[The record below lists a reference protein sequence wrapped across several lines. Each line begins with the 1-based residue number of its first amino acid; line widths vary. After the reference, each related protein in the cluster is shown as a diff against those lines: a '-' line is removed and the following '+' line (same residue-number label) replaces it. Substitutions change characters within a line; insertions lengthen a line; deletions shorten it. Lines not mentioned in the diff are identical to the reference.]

1 MSWGISKH
9 AFRGGFTLVELLV
22 VIAIIGILVALLL
35 PTLGQVRESAR
46 LTQCTA
52 IQKQLGLALK
62 TSEQARGR
70 MPAAC
75 FYQTTDG
82 GRQHANLSLGL
93 LPVGQSGT
101 VSSVATDRSYSPFS
115 FLVTLLPFLD
125 ARHIYD
131 RIDFSKSAFDVTD
144 NAPNSQIG
152 QVYSNASLWSEPIP
166 HLICPSFQS
175 AITAQATD
183 YAALTQRPAL
193 TNYKAVG
200 ATDMMTLFQAER
212 CNSPDIDAAGNGAS
226 ILHPYG
232 RVRSTGCSGSTM
244 LTSETR
250 EPNYS
255 AWADGTTASI
265 WGINDDGE
273 VAINRS
279 LDSDDAAQGWV
290 KYTLSSEH
298 PQAVTIG
305 LYDGSART
313 MNEDVEPEVLK
324 AMITRN
330 AADNMLTSDF
340 LITGN

>member
-1 MSWGISKH
+1 MNGRISNS
-9 AFRGGFTLVELLV
+9 ADRRGFTLVELLV

-62 TSEQARGR
+62 TSEQARSR

-93 LPVGQSGT
+93 LPVGQSGI
-101 VSSVATDRSYSPFS
+101 VSSVATDRSYSPYS

-125 ARHIYD
+125 AKHIYD

-144 NAPNSQIG
+144 NALDSQTG

-175 AITAQATD
+175 ARTAQATD
-183 YAALTQRPAL
+183 YDALSERPAL

-200 ATDMMTLFQAER
+200 ATDMITLFQADR
-212 CNSPDIDAAGNGAS
+212 CNSPDIDAAGNGAG

-255 AWADGTTASI
+255 AWADGTTACI
-265 WGINDDGE
+265 WGIDEDGE

-279 LDSDDAAQGWV
+279 LDSDDSAQGWV

-305 LYDGSART
+305 LHDGSARK
-313 MNEDVEPEVLK
+313 MSEDVEPEVLK

-330 AADNMLTSDF
+330 VADNMLTSDF